1 MALYKTIKQPDGVT
15 TNYHRVAFVQIT
27 TNRQNSI
34 AVFSYV
40 DENSRK
46 DDEIPEAS
54 PYCVSVTYETAYCP
68 TMTVEL
74 AYEFLKTLPE
84 FEGATDI

>member
-1 MALYKTIKQPDGVT
+1 MALYKTIRQDDGVPT
-15 TNYHRVAFVQIT
+15 AYHRVAFVQIT
-27 TNRQNSI
+27 TNSHNSI

-40 DENSRK
+40 DEDSRR
-46 DDEIPEAS
+46 DSTDPES
-54 PYCVSVTYETAYCP
+54 RPYCVSTTYETGYCP
-68 TMTVEL
+68 TMTIEL